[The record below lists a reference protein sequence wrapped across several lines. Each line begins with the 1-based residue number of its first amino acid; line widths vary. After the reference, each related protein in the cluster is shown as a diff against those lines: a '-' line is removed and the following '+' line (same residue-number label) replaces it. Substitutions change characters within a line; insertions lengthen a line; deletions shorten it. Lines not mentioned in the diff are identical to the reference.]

1 MEQVSNILFWIS
13 NGLLVP
19 VITGLLVLF
28 ISSLLLLG
36 AFFNRYLQRKKQE
49 KKLQALCND
58 LTLKNAEPL
67 KEWCLNKTDLR
78 LAQTCLTII
87 ENPLN
92 EPLHDQIIADYE
104 LQSEKKL
111 GKAKILTK
119 FGPILGLMGTLI
131 PMGPALV
138 GLSTGDIGSMAHN
151 MQVAFATTVIGLFSG
166 AIGYILLMVEQR
178 WHNADLIML
187 DYLAALYKEG
197 SKKQAIHHPEHH
209 CCGHHNH

>member
-1 MEQVSNILFWIS
+1 MEQVSNVLFWIS

-19 VITGLLVLF
+19 VIIGLLVLF

-36 AFFNRYLQRKKQE
+36 DFFNRYLQRNKQE
-49 KKLQALCND
+49 KV
-58 LTLKNAEPL
+58 LKPLWKNLNSQNINSL
-67 KEWCLNKTDLR
+67 KEWCLSKTDLV
-78 LAQTCLTII
+78 LAKTSLSII
-87 ENPLN
+87 EDPFN
-92 EPLHDQIIADYE
+92 EPFHDQLIANYE

-138 GLSTGDIGSMAHN
+138 GLSSGDIGSMAHN

-166 AIGYILLMVEQR
+166 AIGYILLLVEQR
-178 WHNADLIML
+178 WHNADLIKL
-187 DYLAALYKEG
+187 DYLAALHKATA
-197 SKKQAIHHPEHH
+197 KKTNCTPAATSLLQTP
-209 CCGHHNH
+209 